1 MTDRFRAVLVLGK
14 YRVVKK
20 TATHVQVALGGS
32 TTMTF
37 DIKPFMDI
45 REGDLLT
52 FYTEVY
58 TNAQPSEPSLQ

>member
-1 MTDRFRAVLVLGK
+1 MRIVLVLGK
-14 YRVVKK
+14 YRVISRTETDVK
-20 TATHVQVALGGS
+20 VALGGS

-58 TNAQPSEPSLQ
+58 TNAQPSESSKQ